1 VDHLNRPVAD
11 WFVHLAG
18 GAINLTATTNAQG
31 HFAFANLPAGNYT
44 VSVAESN
51 ISQTVAH
58 NGQER
63 INLALQLPAPPS
75 DGWQVDL
82 SQGTGLPLLVGDI
95 GLANQ
100 PIVIT
105 SPSGRQ
111 QQVIS
116 GSKPEWGVGG
126 FEIYATELG
135 NYIVQ
140 FLGQRFT
147 IPVQGQFTKA
157 IFRKDSG
164 PPDEQVRLVSVLLP
178 RARAEAIL
186 RGELEADAD
195 TRGLFT
201 VQGV

>member
-1 VDHLNRPVAD
+1 
-11 WFVHLAG
+11 
-18 GAINLTATTNAQG
+18 
-31 HFAFANLPAGNYT
+31 
-44 VSVAESN
+44 
-51 ISQTVAH
+51 
-58 NGQER
+58 
-63 INLALQLPAPPS
+63 LALQLPPPPS